1 VIVCVEKGK
10 KIQENKMPEFLKN
23 RPKKIKETQNK

>member
-1 VIVCVEKGK
+1 VLKKE